1 MEDFGLTQEEVAKE
15 LGKSRSYIANTVR
28 LLNLHEKII
37 EYISKGQLTAGHG
50 KALLSIKDED
60 KQLHAAE
67 EIIRIISTLDK
78 QRILQIIRLT
88 KKVKRLKKNHI

>member
-28 LLNLHEKII
+28 LLNLHEKVID
-37 EYISKGQLTAGHG
+37 YISKGDLTAGHG

-67 EIIRIISTLDK
+67 EIIKNNLNVRQTEDITNK
-78 QRILQIIRLT
+78 RLT
-88 KKVKRLKKNHI
+88 KR